1 MADLKPMTRQEL
13 IDTIIEYKPP
23 RRCVRMLKGFE
34 TEHLQRI
41 YEVEEAYNSNPSAE
55 NFFEVMGLYDPE
67 IRYCRDAFPKIFSAD
82 AYFAHSIGT
91 SFPSD
96 ADVSRNVVLFFIMLV
111 SFYMVLNSDP
121 RLFGFSPV
129 LSINARWIYAGIAP
143 ISLVWLVRNFIR
155 MILEGGGSLS
165 RKVLHN
171 IFCRMFKRELRK
183 RRLKHNIEQL
193 IDLFFLT
200 CC

>member
-1 MADLKPMTRQEL
+1 MADLKPMTRQDL
-13 IDTIIEYKPP
+13 IDAIIEYNTPK
-23 RRCVRMLKGFE
+23 RCVRMLKGFE

-67 IRYCRDAFPKIFSAD
+67 ICYCRDGSPNVFSTK
-82 AYFAHSIGT
+82 AYFAHSIGA
-91 SFPSD
+91 SSL
-96 ADVSRNVVLFFIMLV
+96 DVDSRCVVMFFIMLV
-111 SFYMVLNSDP
+111 SSSMVL
-121 RLFGFSPV
+121 FSTV

-171 IFCRMFKRELRK
+171 IFYRMFKRELRK

-193 IDLFFLT
+193 IDLFF
-200 CC
+200 